1 MFNNLA
7 AEIARKGVKN
17 NDFAEKVGIHP
28 VTFSKKLNGKTDF
41 TLKEVIRIIES
52 SMIAF
57 FCSNLSVSVGYMD
70 FKI

>member
-41 TLKEVIRIIES
+41 TLKEVIRIIEYAVKYAS
-52 SMIAF
+52 HSIRGTKRVK
-57 FCSNLSVSVGYMD
+57 SPSRG
-70 FKI
+70 